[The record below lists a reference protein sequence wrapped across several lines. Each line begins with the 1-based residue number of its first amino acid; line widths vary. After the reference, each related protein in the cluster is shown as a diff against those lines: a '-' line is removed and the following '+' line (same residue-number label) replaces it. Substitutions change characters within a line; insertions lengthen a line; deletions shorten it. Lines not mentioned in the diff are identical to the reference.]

1 MINRDY
7 IMRMIEQL
15 ARVVAKVLLLRESN
29 QHLEAVDEIRK
40 AGKLLLGL
48 NAEAMDKLSDREL
61 IMLWT
66 VGGELDAGKC
76 SLAAGLFKT
85 EGEIFKQ
92 QGDSERASSAFRKGL
107 SLVVET
113 ICSLKEDIPSEIKE
127 TFSSLLQHVDLDT
140 IPMSLQKKVFRALGF
155 IGNFAEAEDVLFQIV
170 HEDQTFVEE
179 GKRFYGQL
187 LKRTDKELNDG
198 NLPRDEVVKSLA
210 ELDNIR

>member
-15 ARVVAKVLLLRESN
+15 GRVVAKVLLLRESN

-85 EGEIFKQ
+85 EGEILEHR
-92 QGDSERASSAFRKGL
+92 GDTAKASASFVKGL
-107 SLVVET
+107 SLIVET
-113 ICSLKEDIPSEIKE
+113 ICSLKEDIPSEIKG
-127 TFSSLLQHVDLDT
+127 TFSSLLQQFDSDSLSLD
-140 IPMSLQKKVFRALGF
+140 MRKKAFRALVF
-155 IGNFAEAEDVLFQIV
+155 IGNFAKAEDILFGIV
-170 HEDQTFVEE
+170 HEDRTFVEE

>member
-15 ARVVAKVLLLRESN
+15 SRVVAKVLFLKESN
-29 QHLEAVDEIRK
+29 QHLEAVDEVRK
-40 AGKLLLGL
+40 AGKMLLGL

-85 EGEIFKQ
+85 EGEILKE
-92 QGDSERASSAFRKGL
+92 QGEYERASSAFGKGL
-107 SLVVET
+107 SLSAET

-140 IPMSLQKKVFRALGF
+140 LPINLHKKVFRALGF
-155 IGNFAEAEDVLFQIV
+155 TGNFAKAEDILFGIV
-170 HEDQTFVEE
+170 HEDRTFVEE
-179 GKRFYGQL
+179 GKRFYQQL

-210 ELDNIR
+210 ELNHIR